1 MNLNLDSIIISHDE
15 LIYYILNGLISKY
28 KKKYLISDKNNK
40 NYVSLLNS
48 EILELIKYQIN
59 QDNLKMVTSLSLSY
73 IFNQIKSN
81 TFSSS
86 LSVKNIKA
94 TFFNKDGLFNPK
106 ANYKNCI
113 LPYKDKNKN
122 IKKTCNY
129 AKEFYNEKELNFNY
143 LNEDD
148 IICPTELN
156 KNKQI
161 SKFGYCPEV
170 TTKNY
175 TDAYHLNKIFIK

>member
-81 TFSSS
+81 TFS
-86 LSVKNIKA
+86 
-94 TFFNKDGLFNPK
+94 
-106 ANYKNCI
+106 
-113 LPYKDKNKN
+113 
-122 IKKTCNY
+122 
-129 AKEFYNEKELNFNY
+129 
-143 LNEDD
+143 
-148 IICPTELN
+148 
-156 KNKQI
+156 
-161 SKFGYCPEV
+161 
-170 TTKNY
+170 
-175 TDAYHLNKIFIK
+175 